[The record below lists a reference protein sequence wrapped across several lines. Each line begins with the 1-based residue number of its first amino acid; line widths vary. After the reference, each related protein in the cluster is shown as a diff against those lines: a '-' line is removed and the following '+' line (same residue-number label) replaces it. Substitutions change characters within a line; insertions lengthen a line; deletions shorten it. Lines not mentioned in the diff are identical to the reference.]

1 MDQQSYLLAT
11 LVAVTSVFGLGLS
24 MFMLGSVKLR
34 LTEKLNIDNA
44 QMGKL
49 FSVYNFSNLVFVLVA
64 GIVCDQF
71 GYKTVAVG
79 GFLAAAMAMFCLGQ
93 ASSYTLAV
101 LACLFLGVGSMFM
114 NTAGNTL
121 LGNPNILYEDPGRSA
136 NMGNVFFGVGA
147 FCAPF
152 LTALLFKKTSFN
164 NTLTV
169 MAVILLIPLIF
180 AIAGMFPP
188 AGGNFS
194 ASAAAAL
201 IGQSQI
207 ILCAL
212 ALMCYI
218 ALEVSMAGW
227 ITTYMTSVGADETKA
242 SQVLSFFSVA
252 IMAGRLFTALVIG
265 GFLNLAAHG
274 QWFVAVLAV
283 VAAIVIYSMRTVNN
297 VGTGTSLVILI
308 GLLFAP
314 MFPTIAGLMF
324 ARTDPSVQGTGFSII
339 FAIGLIGAIFV
350 PAYMGKISS
359 GPGKTIKDSMVVAAA
374 VAAILVVIAVIMGFA
389 LPEPLGAA
397 PAAVES
403 AVESAVDAATEAAG
417 SVAP

>member
-1 MDQQSYLLAT
+1 MDQQSYMLAT
-11 LVAVTSVFGLGLS
+11 LVAVSSVFGLGLS

-34 LTEKLNIDNA
+34 LTEKLGIDNA

-49 FSVYNFSNLVFVLVA
+49 FSVYNFGNLVFVLVA

-79 GFLAAAMAMFCLGQ
+79 GFVAGALALFCLGQ
-93 ASSYTLAV
+93 ASSYTLVV

-114 NTAGNTL
+114 NTAGNVL
-121 LGNPNILYEDPGRSA
+121 LGHPKILFEDPARSA

-152 LTALLFKKTSFN
+152 LTALLFKKMSFN
-164 NTLTV
+164 NTLAV
-169 MAVILLIPLIF
+169 MAAVLLIPLIF
-180 AIAGMFPP
+180 AIAGLFPP

-194 ASAAAAL
+194 TNAAASL
-201 IGQSQI
+201 IGERQI

-218 ALEVSMAGW
+218 ALEVSMTGW
-227 ITTYMTSVGADETKA
+227 ITTYMTSVGADEAKA

-252 IMAGRLFTALVIG
+252 IMAGRLFTALAIG
-265 GFLNLAAHG
+265 GYLNLAAHG
-274 QWFVAVLAV
+274 QWFLAVLAV
-283 VAAIVIYSMRTVNN
+283 AAAVVIYMMRTTN
-297 VGTGTSLVILI
+297 TISSATTMVILI

-324 ARTDPSVQGTGFSII
+324 ARTDMSFHGTGFSII
-339 FAIGLIGAIFV
+339 FAIGLIGAIFL
-350 PAYMGKISS
+350 PAYMGAISS

-374 VAAILVVIAVIMGFA
+374 TAGVLVVIALIMGVA
-389 LPEPLGAA
+389 LPEPLAV
-397 PAAVES
+397 PAAVE
-403 AVESAVDAATEAAG
+403 AVTQAVG